1 MINTF
6 KQFPWLTLVLV
17 LLAIGIGGL
26 LGLGVSFFDDPI
38 YVVAGVISIVAALV
52 CLIHP
57 KIGLYTLVAIT
68 YLRLS
73 DVLVNFYGAPSI
85 AKPFISLMIGIVLVR
100 WWYHERPIRGTIQAS
115 FLVFIYGLVIILSI
129 FRASDFLAVQGA
141 LDDFWKN
148 AVIAIIVVS
157 LLTESKTLRN
167 VIWSL
172 IVIGIFLGTISVI
185 QYLTKTYENP
195 YWGFGISSLQTIAGA
210 SEGYRIA
217 GPIGDPNYYSQI
229 MLALAPLAFS
239 RFLGE
244 KNFILKAI
252 ALYGTAVTIFAVIF
266 TFSRGAFIAFSVV
279 LMVMFYF
286 HPPKPREFLIMA
298 VLVVFL
304 LPFVPKDYTSRI
316 LTLDVFGD
324 QNAIQNDS
332 SLRGRSSE
340 YLAAWMMF
348 SDHPILGVGVSNFET
363 NYQSYSRQIGLD
375 PRTQARSAHSLYLE
389 IAAELGLAGLAVMAT
404 ILITIYRSIS
414 RAWNDFRK
422 VGDMYHS
429 EMVFSV
435 GLSVLGYLVAATFI
449 HDAYPRYFWLLIGIG
464 LSVTEIARNE
474 IEQRTL
480 QTKTHVTERK

>member
-316 LTLDVFGD
+316 LPLDVFGD
-324 QNAIQNDS
+324 QNAIQNNS

-363 NYQSYSRQIGLD
+363 N
-375 PRTQARSAHSLYLE
+375 
-389 IAAELGLAGLAVMAT
+389 
-404 ILITIYRSIS
+404 
-414 RAWNDFRK
+414 
-422 VGDMYHS
+422 
-429 EMVFSV
+429 
-435 GLSVLGYLVAATFI
+435 
-449 HDAYPRYFWLLIGIG
+449 
-464 LSVTEIARNE
+464 
-474 IEQRTL
+474 
-480 QTKTHVTERK
+480 